1 MGHRPEVEGQLEICV
16 ELPDPHLGLNQSDQ
30 QVLH

>member
-16 ELPDPHLGLNQSDQ
+16 EPPDPHLGLNQSDQ